1 MRSAEQVSQVEEL
14 EDANF
19 ATIYRPASLRQHCAE
34 QVFQGLME
42 SKSSKELREPSLGTN
57 WKGVRFQK
65 NRVEQDSRGVMGRQ
79 VFQETARSKLFTKW
93 KGPIPPSSCEKQTL
107 HRTQGMH
114 TTAAHGDHVLEKKKN
129 CSFCNSVCHALV
141 KSCCAYCQIAGELL

>member
-1 MRSAEQVSQVEEL
+1 
-14 EDANF
+14 
-19 ATIYRPASLRQHCAE
+19 
-34 QVFQGLME
+34 ME

-65 NRVEQDSRGVMGRQ
+65 NCVEQDSRGVMGRQ

-93 KGPIPPSSCEKQTL
+93 KEPIPPSNCKKQTL

-114 TTAAHGDHVLEKKKN
+114 TTAAHGDHEFDTKKN
-129 CSFCNSVCHALV
+129 CSFCHSVCHALV
-141 KSCCAYCQIAGELL
+141 KSCCAFVKLLENYFDCLHVFVYCHLWQTMLRSAAVGFVSLESQREI